1 METKLITNLINLGA
15 QLASDPN
22 KDKAIALLKSWEV
35 NSKDAEA
42 LVEMLCNKYK
52 QESTFSCKFFY
63 WKPVEGW
70 KVYHRLQEA
79 AVDTTLDEETRYVAS
94 ALLADGKP
102 SIMGYSLRMNTF
114 YMERFIQI
122 ISGAL

>member
-63 WKPVEGW
+63 WEPVEGW
-70 KVYHRLQEA
+70 KVYHRLQE
-79 AVDTTLDEETRYVAS
+79 
-94 ALLADGKP
+94 
-102 SIMGYSLRMNTF
+102 
-114 YMERFIQI
+114 
-122 ISGAL
+122 